1 MALSVFVEWKMFVT
15 CHIKLILILIHGFL
29 QFVVL
34 HSTLLERGFY
44 ITQSWNCDSPP
55 ITRYSQNAVF
65 LTYIIGYYNPS
76 IRIIDL
82 VSSYVVWVNFLY
94 ISGGTYSFKSTPNDR
109 FFEKL
114 SMVILFHSQS
124 FWKKSAEM
132 KSPKKYFSYFVLM
145 AGLGLELWLF
155 V

>member
-55 ITRYSQNAVF
+55 ITRDSQNAVF

-76 IRIIDL
+76 IRISDL
-82 VSSYVVWVNFLY
+82 VSHTTYVVWVNFLY
-94 ISGGTYSFKSTPNDR
+94 ISNGTYSLKSTPNDI

-124 FWKKSAEM
+124 FSQTSAARKSS
-132 KSPKKYFSYFVLM
+132 KNYFLYFVLM
-145 AGLGLELWLF
+145 GVEL
-155 V
+155 